1 MCTWGV
7 VAVVKPLLSPYTS
20 YQLQGQEGRNK
31 TPKDFQLLGGVELFR
46 AHDLGSAQVP
56 CD

>member
-1 MCTWGV
+1 MCTRGV
-7 VAVVKPLLSPYTS
+7 VVVTPLLSPYTS

-46 AHDLGSAQVP
+46 AHDLGSSGPV
-56 CD
+56 